1 MKLTQRQQAI
11 VIDEIYN
18 QVSKPII
25 EANNKALESVKI
37 KPDQYQKDRE
47 KYLKLQEQVK
57 DLKDQIEALIDI
69 YSNKDY
75 NGYRLDYNPF
85 YEGVYNNYIKHCKKQ
100 FVVLA
105 EYPSKQAI
113 EKDLILSGNKDIPEL
128 ISTIVA
134 KYKK

>member
-1 MKLTQRQQAI
+1 MRLTQKQQEI
-11 VIDEIYN
+11 IIDEIYN

-25 EANNKALESVKI
+25 EANNKALETVKL

-47 KYLKLQEQVK
+47 KYLSIQK
-57 DLKDQIEALIDI
+57 QIESLREEADVIEDV
-69 YSNKDY
+69 YENKKF
-75 NGYRLDYNPF
+75 NGFEFGYRPFNYN
-85 YEGVYNNYIKHCKKQ
+85 YEPYINYLKEQ

-105 EYPSKQAI
+105 EYPSKKDI

-128 ISTIVA
+128 IKTIVE

>member
-1 MKLTQRQQAI
+1 MKLTQRQQEI

-25 EANNKALESVKI
+25 EANNKALEAVKL

-47 KYLKLQEQVK
+47 KYLKLQQ
-57 DLKDQIEALIDI
+57 QIESLRKEANTIEDVYEHKKFNGHKFG
-69 YSNKDY
+69 YS
-75 NGYRLDYNPF
+75 PF
-85 YEGVYNNYIKHCKKQ
+85 DNYDYNNYINYLKGQ
-100 FVVLA
+100 SVVLA
-105 EYPSKQAI
+105 EYPSKKDI

-128 ISTIVA
+128 IKTIVD